1 MMKEDAILALIQKHV
16 RNDIETI
23 QVRGR
28 DSLDF
33 HDVYIKSLVDLAKAA
48 YEKGRDLGYEEGLEA
63 AQEMAAVYS
72 RECGV

>member
-1 MMKEDAILALIQKHV
+1 MKNKDILALIQKYV
-16 RNDIETI
+16 RNDIDTTEV
-23 QVRGR
+23 QGS

-33 HDVYIKSLVDLAKAA
+33 HDVYIKSLVDLINAA
-48 YEKGRDLGYEEGLEA
+48 YEKGRDKGYVEGLEA